1 MELVIISAGLFILII
16 VVTAF
21 STIKRPLK
29 NQLNRNPASAPLIIA
44 HRGASGYCPENT
56 MASCK
61 KAVELGA
68 DYIEIDVQLSRD
80 GYLVVIHDPTL
91 ERTTNGKGY
100 VRDYNFAE
108 LQQLDA
114 GSWFHPDFK
123 KERIPSLE
131 ELFDKVLPHTG
142 LLIELKSPSLYPG
155 IEKKL
160 AETIVK
166 RNLHNGENPS
176 IMVQSFDTASVKKFH
191 SFLPSIPAGVL
202 IKHNPAGISERKL
215 KALSTFA
222 QFVNPKQTMMNERLK
237 ERIHLNGMK
246 AFTWTV
252 NNEKQIQKFKKM
264 NLDGIATDF
273 PDYLKK
279 THRLGSLKCRN

>member
-1 MELVIISAGLFILII
+1 MKLLIITAGLFILII
-16 VVTAF
+16 VVSSF
-21 STIKRPLK
+21 FNQKRPLK
-29 NQLNRNPASAPLIIA
+29 NQLNLDQGSPLKIA

-56 MASCK
+56 LASCK

-68 DYIEIDVQLSRD
+68 DFIEIDVQLSRD
-80 GYLVVIHDPTL
+80 GNLVVIHDPTL

-100 VRDYNFAE
+100 VRDYNFVE

-123 KERIPSLE
+123 NERIPSLE
-131 ELFDKVLPHTG
+131 EVFDKVLPHTG
-142 LLIELKSPSLYPG
+142 ILVELKSPSLYPG

-160 AETIVK
+160 AEKIIK
-166 RNLHNGENPS
+166 RNLQHGEKPL
-176 IMVQSFDTASVKKFH
+176 IMVQSFDTASVKRFNYL
-191 SFLPSIPAGVL
+191 LPSIPAGVL

-215 KALSTFA
+215 KALSTFS

-237 ERIHLNGMK
+237 ERIHLYGMK

-252 NNEKQIQKFKKM
+252 NNERYIQKFKKM

-273 PDYLKK
+273 PDFLKK
-279 THRLGSLKCRN
+279 THQSGSLKGRD